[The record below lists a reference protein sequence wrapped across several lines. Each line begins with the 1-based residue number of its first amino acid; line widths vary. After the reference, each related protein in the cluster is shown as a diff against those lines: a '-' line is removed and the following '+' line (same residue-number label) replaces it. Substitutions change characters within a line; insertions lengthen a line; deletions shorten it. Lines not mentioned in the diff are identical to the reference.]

1 VRVRPLVLPNP
12 APGAHG
18 PPAGSTPS
26 RGGAGSVAKLLAA
39 LGAEAAASAPPGA
52 PSGGNLGV
60 DDVVGVEADDDLSDG
75 EATPTVPRAVR
86 TSAVRSV
93 TPLVCDVPGVT
104 VVTIARGLSTNALAR
119 SILQPDGT
127 GGSASAAPLRAASR
141 AGDGTVATE
150 PPVLVAPPTTPAR
163 VGRAGT
169 LPPVHTSS
177 FRLPVPVRVGGAG
190 LGGAGPVIGVG
201 MLAEE
206 EMLPTPATG
215 TGMVP
220 PERTIATPVLTRPRH
235 IRAAAAA
242 AAAAAAGVEVAHGAE
257 AADAAPA
264 AAVAE
269 AGDRRVMT
277 AGTML
282 ARYLQ
287 GGRVNGVDLPDD
299 SGIAASALLPVCRT
313 PKVGTRGVPRPHTGT
328 LHALPVDAVLEASPL
343 AAAAAAPRYMRYRY
357 QRRRRRRR
365 WQRQRGVRVGGGRR
379 FRLFDTRHVTF
390 VTGPGLT
397 PYR

>member
-1 VRVRPLVLPNP
+1 MGWRRRSSGLTNP
-12 APGAHG
+12 VSPE
-18 PPAGSTPS
+18 PSPA
-26 RGGAGSVAKLLAA
+26 A
-39 LGAEAAASAPPGA
+39 
-52 PSGGNLGV
+52 
-60 DDVVGVEADDDLSDG
+60 
-75 EATPTVPRAVR
+75 
-86 TSAVRSV
+86 
-93 TPLVCDVPGVT
+93 
-104 VVTIARGLSTNALAR
+104 
-119 SILQPDGT
+119 
-127 GGSASAAPLRAASR
+127 
-141 AGDGTVATE
+141 
-150 PPVLVAPPTTPAR
+150 
-163 VGRAGT
+163 
-169 LPPVHTSS
+169 
-177 FRLPVPVRVGGAG
+177 
-190 LGGAGPVIGVG
+190 
-201 MLAEE
+201 
-206 EMLPTPATG
+206 
-215 TGMVP
+215 GMVP
-220 PERTIATPVLTRPRH
+220 PERPIATPVLARPRH
-235 IRAAAAA
+235 IWA

-257 AADAAPA
+257 AADGAA
-264 AAVAE
+264 AAVAVE
-269 AGDRRVMT
+269 ASDRRVMT
-277 AGTML
+277 ASTML